1 MEEVRCGGRRGLG
14 RRCRHE
20 RRRRSKRG
28 KGGEAMLVGC
38 QGGYAGGVGERGGLC
53 DVGGDTGGG
62 REGRGRGI
70 GRSTGTDP
78 GGFGSVALED
88 FRPQLLWGCT

>member
-1 MEEVRCGGRRGLG
+1 MGEDGGDG
-14 RRCRHE
+14 RSAGAAVGAALVE
-20 RRRRSKRG
+20 TSGDAGVGGSKRG
-28 KGGEAMLVGC
+28 KGGEAMLAGC
-38 QGGYAGGVGERGGLC
+38 QGGSTRGVSERGGLC

-88 FRPQLLWGCT
+88 F